1 MASYAEI
8 STARMSELIGSIY
21 DCVLEPSKWRNVVET
36 ICLEFNFCNGALA
49 INGFDGQAVFGA
61 VVGIDDY
68 WMGRTMNY
76 GTAVTDLWG
85 GPERIQEY
93 PLEEPIVQSGLPA
106 ARDRESNAY
115 FTEWARPQGVI
126 DAVVIGLERNH
137 KMVSNVTFGRHETR
151 DAFSEAD
158 LAALRLLA
166 PHLRRAVNISHVLDL
181 KTFEASTFAS
191 ALEAFTIGIAFVDHH
206 DTLIHANAAAHAL
219 IAAQDSI
226 RLAMGRLVLPLAAAT
241 AALEA
246 AVTNAVS
253 STANPSA
260 RGVGIPAQGRDGK
273 PVIIHVLPLRR
284 DIGSLNSNLRPVAAL
299 FITPASPAPLMP
311 ADAIALVYGLT
322 PAEARVFERVAGGDT
337 RSQIA
342 DRLGLAV
349 STVKSHLLRVF
360 EKTGCKRQADLVKLA
375 ASLSLTI

>member
-1 MASYAEI
+1 MASHAEI
-8 STARMSELIGSIY
+8 STARMSELIGAIY
-21 DCVLEPSKWRNVVET
+21 DCVLEPSKWRDVVQA
-36 ICLEFNFCNGALA
+36 ICLEFNFSNGVLA
-49 INGFDGQAVFGA
+49 INGFDGQAVLGA
-61 VVGIDDY
+61 IVGVDDY
-68 WMGRTMNY
+68 WMSRILSY

-106 ARDRESNAY
+106 ARDRDSNAY
-115 FTEWARPQGVI
+115 FAEWARPQGVV
-126 DAVVIGLERNH
+126 DAIAIGLERND
-137 KMVSNVTFGRHETR
+137 KMVSNISFARHETR
-151 DAFSEAD
+151 DPFSEAD

-181 KTFEASTFAS
+181 KTFEASTFAA
-191 ALEAFTIGIAFVDHH
+191 ALEAFTIGIAFVDQHN
-206 DTLIHANAAAHAL
+206 TLIHANAAAHAL
-219 IAAQDSI
+219 IAAEGSV

-246 AVTNAVS
+246 AVADAASNTV
-253 STANPSA
+253 NPGA

-284 DIGSLNSNLRPVAAL
+284 HIGSLNANLRPVAAL
-299 FITPASPAPLMP
+299 FITPASAAAQMP

-322 PAEARVFERVAGGDT
+322 PAEARVFERVAAGDT
-337 RSQIA
+337 PTQIA

-349 STVKSHLLRVF
+349 STVKSHLLHVF
-360 EKTGCKRQADLVKLA
+360 EKTGCKRQADLAKLA
-375 ASLSLTI
+375 ASLSLTV